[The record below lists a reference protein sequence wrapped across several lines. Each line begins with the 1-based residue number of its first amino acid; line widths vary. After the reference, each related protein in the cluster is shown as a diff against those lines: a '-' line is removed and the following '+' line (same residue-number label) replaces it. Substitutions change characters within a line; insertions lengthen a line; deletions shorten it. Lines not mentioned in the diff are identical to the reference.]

1 MARFWE
7 WLFNKI
13 AAGEFERLYQIIGEL
28 RDEIDRLRKEL
39 DRSNE
44 P

>member
-13 AAGEFERLYQIIGEL
+13 AAGEFERLYEIIGEL
-28 RDEIDRLRKEL
+28 RAEIDRLRADAE
-39 DRSNE
+39 RSNE

>member
-13 AAGEFERLYQIIGEL
+13 AAGEFNRLYELLEAL
-28 RDEIDRLRKEL
+28 RDEVAKLRKAFE
-39 DRSNE
+39 DASR
-44 P
+44 